1 MSAIR
6 LLDNFNYL
14 HKLGVH
20 KTLQFLFCVIFPSL
34 AFSHTNSIGFQATN
48 SSAMSC
54 ATGSGSNCVNIEVF
68 MGTYHNNVDAEGH
81 AALFIQNGD
90 GTESQVLGQ
99 SAPGGSRINFTLSHS
114 LLAELPNFDGSNYWD
129 SSSDAFKK
137 LASQFELGTNYF
149 FADGSN
155 KSLTTAPTNPK
166 VNWGSFPYIWGH
178 QSAIL
183 NDVGAGIYRLDYD
196 AGTPEAKADLSFDW
210 YALPGISEAFFRVQS
225 DGTVSIVMNPE
236 RFFEFASF
244 SAFNSLDNAAV
255 ALEGVRPV
263 VRTTATDVGKFF
275 EELYNMP
282 ISNFYQTMRVI
293 SGDIHGQVNRNV
305 LHNLTNHTSSSLNQ
319 FIRNQSNDEIWF
331 LVNEISASSPTTS
344 DKLGNTVDGS
354 EISIGR
360 NWISDDENFFGFSA
374 SFDERELLS
383 ISGKA
388 DITTYYADFYFGR
401 RLKKFET
408 NSLIGLS
415 NSNIETDRKVLLDS
429 MANAHGSNYNYH
441 SLTAKSEVAKRYSLK
456 DNISL
461 KSSAGISYQLNKVN
475 NFQETG
481 NSVSR
486 LNGLEEKLE
495 QQQISVAQ
503 EIAFKKDTF
512 GFQSHLSF
520 LGAAHK
526 QIMNSVEKE
535 GRTLSLH
542 DAHWEVGVPFDNQI
556 ALQTEVNL
564 NVRLT
569 ESIDLNAGVAK
580 HLSSI
585 NESKV
590 TFSLSGSF

>member
-48 SSAMSC
+48 SSALSC

-354 EISIGR
+354 ELSIGR

-374 SFDERELLS
+374 SFDERELS
-383 ISGKA
+383 SVSGKA
-388 DITTYYADFYFGR
+388 DITTYYADFYFGK

-441 SLTAKSEVAKRYSLK
+441 SLIAKSEVAKRYSLK
-456 DNISL
+456 DSISL
-461 KSSAGISYQLNKVN
+461 KSSAGVSYQLNKVN

-503 EIAFKKDTF
+503 EIAFKQDAF